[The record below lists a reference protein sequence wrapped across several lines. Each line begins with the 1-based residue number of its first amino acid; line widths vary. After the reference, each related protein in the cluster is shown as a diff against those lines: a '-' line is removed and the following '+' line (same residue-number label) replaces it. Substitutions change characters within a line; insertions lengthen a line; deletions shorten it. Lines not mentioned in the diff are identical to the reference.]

1 MKKTKIIATIGPA
14 SIKKEVLKE
23 LILNGMDIARI
34 NLAYADGDFC
44 KEVVSKINELNK
56 ELNTYVSIMFDL
68 KGPDVNVL
76 KFAGGKAFL
85 KQGDTIRIYDQ
96 NVLGDNTKFSVS
108 YEHFVREVDLDT
120 IIKINDGLVE
130 LQVVGKT
137 NDNLICEVKKEGYVE
152 DYKSINVIDK
162 KLKMPFIS
170 KKDRED
176 IKLACDLNID
186 FLSLSFISSYED
198 VMSINDI
205 LIELDNDHIAII
217 PKIENERALE
227 DIDDIIK
234 ISDGVMIAR
243 GDLGAEIPMERIP
256 GIQKIIINKCHTAGK
271 VSIVATEMLSTMEN
285 VSRPT
290 RAEVSDVANAVIDGV
305 DNVMLSGETTI
316 GKYPAQT
323 VAMMNKIVTSAEEDI
338 NYYEFLDKTMRT
350 EKQDITGSIAHSV
363 VECSNRLKCEFI
375 VTPTMSGYTA
385 KKISRFRP
393 KAVILALSPDINTVK
408 ELNMYYGVYPI
419 LIDELKSFDE
429 IMIKSKQLAKK
440 LLKEEKGKIIITGG
454 YPFSDTKHT
463 NFMKI
468 EEL

>member
-1 MKKTKIIATIGPA
+1 MGSLKCENIKKVYG
-14 SIKKEVLKE
+14 KKEVLKE

-34 NLAYADGDFC
+34 NLAYAGGDFC

-120 IIKINDGLVE
+120 VIKINDGLVE

-137 NDNLICEVKKEGYVE
+137 NDNLICKVKKEGYVE

-186 FLSLSFISSYED
+186 FLALSFISSYED

-243 GDLGAEIPMERIP
+243 GDLGIETGVENLPLYQQMMID
-256 GIQKIIINKCHTAGK
+256 KCRAKGK
-271 VSIVATEMLSTMEN
+271 RVIMATQMMSSMKN
-285 VSRPT
+285 NIRPT
-290 RAEVSDVANAVIDGV
+290 NAEVTDVANAVLAGCDA
-305 DNVMLSGETTI
+305 VMTSDETTM
-316 GKYPAQT
+316 GKYPVETIQNMAEICKK
-323 VAMMNKIVTSAEEDI
+323 VESYYKYDNK
-338 NYYEFLDKTMRT
+338 YGYE
-350 EKQDITGSIAHSV
+350 V
-363 VECSNRLKCEFI
+363 YCN
-375 VTPTMSGYTA
+375 
-385 KKISRFRP
+385 IS
-393 KAVILALSPDINTVK
+393 K
-408 ELNMYYGVYPI
+408 
-419 LIDELKSFDE
+419 
-429 IMIKSKQLAKK
+429 
-440 LLKEEKGKIIITGG
+440 
-454 YPFSDTKHT
+454 
-463 NFMKI
+463 
-468 EEL
+468 

>member
-76 KFAGGKAFL
+76 KFAGGKAFF

-186 FLSLSFISSYED
+186 FLALSFISSYED

-256 GIQKIIINKCHTAGK
+256 GIQKIII
-271 VSIVATEMLSTMEN
+271 
-285 VSRPT
+285 
-290 RAEVSDVANAVIDGV
+290 
-305 DNVMLSGETTI
+305 
-316 GKYPAQT
+316 
-323 VAMMNKIVTSAEEDI
+323 
-338 NYYEFLDKTMRT
+338 RT
-350 EKQDITGSIAHSV
+350 
-363 VECSNRLKCEFI
+363 
-375 VTPTMSGYTA
+375 
-385 KKISRFRP
+385 
-393 KAVILALSPDINTVK
+393 
-408 ELNMYYGVYPI
+408 
-419 LIDELKSFDE
+419 
-429 IMIKSKQLAKK
+429 
-440 LLKEEKGKIIITGG
+440 
-454 YPFSDTKHT
+454 
-463 NFMKI
+463 
-468 EEL
+468 